1 MEQKL
6 LLIFQQSELDA
17 VKMYQV
23 LTEKAAGEDEKQLLR
38 GLGAI
43 EGRHAAVLRGITGVS
58 DLKPTD
64 KMAKPIGLL
73 REKLGKKATYTLLAL
88 GEHGAYY
95 LYQPFARKYD
105 ALKQVAHSLNAIYR
119 SAREPIQFGNHQSI
133 LRCQLIQKSL
143 KCGLNI
149 PGAFEHRVRPS

>member
-73 REKLGKKATYTLLAL
+73 REKLGANVTYTLLAL

-105 ALKQVAHSLNAIYR
+105 VLRQVAQDERDHGKTLLRLVGALRRSL
-119 SAREPIQFGNHQSI
+119 PIPVLGN
-133 LRCQLIQKSL
+133 
-143 KCGLNI
+143 
-149 PGAFEHRVRPS
+149 

>member
-6 LLIFQQSELDA
+6 LLVFQQSELDA

-23 LTEKAAGEDEKQLLR
+23 LTDKAAGEDEKQLLR
-38 GLGAI
+38 QLGAV

-73 REKLGKKATYTLLAL
+73 REKLGAKGTYTLLAL
-88 GEHGAYY
+88 GEHGAYF
-95 LYQPFARKYD
+95 LYQPLAKKYD
-105 ALKQVAHSLNAIYR
+105 LPMTLENTEPQNAEA
-119 SAREPIQFGNHQSI
+119 ARLYLEQFGMKI
-133 LRCQLIQKSL
+133 
-143 KCGLNI
+143 
-149 PGAFEHRVRPS
+149 

>member
-105 ALKQVAHSLNAIYR
+105 ALRQVAQDERDHGKTLLRLVGALRRSL
-119 SAREPIQFGNHQSI
+119 PIPVLGN
-133 LRCQLIQKSL
+133 
-143 KCGLNI
+143 
-149 PGAFEHRVRPS
+149 

>member
-73 REKLGKKATYTLLAL
+73 REKLGANATYTLLAL
-88 GEHGAYY
+88 GEHGAYF
-95 LYQPFARKYD
+95 LYQPLAKKYD
-105 ALKQVAHSLNAIYR
+105 ALRQVAQDERDHGNTLLKLVRALHRSL
-119 SAREPIQFGNHQSI
+119 PIPVLGN
-133 LRCQLIQKSL
+133 
-143 KCGLNI
+143 
-149 PGAFEHRVRPS
+149 

>member
-6 LLIFQQSELDA
+6 LLVFQQSELDA

-23 LTEKAAGEDEKQLLR
+23 LTDKAAGEDEKQLLR
-38 GLGAI
+38 QLGAV

-73 REKLGKKATYTLLAL
+73 REKLGANATYTLLAL
-88 GEHGAYY
+88 GEHGAYF
-95 LYQPFARKYD
+95 LYQPLAKKYD
-105 ALKQVAHSLNAIYR
+105 ALRQVAQDERDHGNTLLKLVRALRRSL
-119 SAREPIQFGNHQSI
+119 PIPVLGN
-133 LRCQLIQKSL
+133 
-143 KCGLNI
+143 
-149 PGAFEHRVRPS
+149 

>member
-6 LLIFQQSELDA
+6 LLVFQQSELDA

-23 LTEKAAGEDEKQLLR
+23 LTDKAAGEDEKQLLR
-38 GLGAI
+38 QLGVV

-73 REKLGKKATYTLLAL
+73 REKLGAKGTYTLLAL

-95 LYQPFARKYD
+95 LYQPLAKKYD
-105 ALKQVAHSLNAIYR
+105 ALRQVAQDERDHGNTLLKLVRALRRSL
-119 SAREPIQFGNHQSI
+119 PIPVLGN
-133 LRCQLIQKSL
+133 
-143 KCGLNI
+143 
-149 PGAFEHRVRPS
+149 